1 MKVNL
6 TITLNSN
13 EYDSLQSIPDLE
25 NYVISVIKE
34 EIEAPNYSHRV
45 EWDLDTYVRKI
56 ITEWEEDLK
65 ERKESK

>member
-65 ERKESK
+65 ERKERK